1 MISKSKN
8 KLIHLSHRLWATYKN
23 KNLHTL
29 SNKSP
34 LISFTFDDFPKSA
47 ALKGAEI
54 LRKYHIKGTFYI
66 SFGIIG
72 QDSPVGEICNL
83 DTIKNLI
90 EEKHEIGNHTFNHI
104 NAYEC
109 KPEVYEKSLIENERY
124 YKEYFSVSEG
134 FQNFSYPLGL
144 VTAEVKQIT
153 QKYFRCSRTVYN
165 GINSGK
171 VDLNMLKSYPIF
183 GNGEDLSLLKNVI
196 NHNKK
201 KNGWLIFFTHD
212 VTNNPSKFGCTP
224 EYFEEVVKYSLD
236 SGSELVTVA
245 QACDIISAS
254 YNTKF
259 KKE

>member
-1 MISKSKN
+1 LIKRSRK

-29 SNKSP
+29 NNKSP

-54 LRKYHIKGTFYI
+54 LRKYNIKGTFYI
-66 SFGIIG
+66 SLGIIG

-109 KPEVYEKSLIENERY
+109 KPEVYEKSLIENEQY

-134 FQNFSYPLGL
+134 LQNFSYPLGY
-144 VTAEVKQIT
+144 VTAEVKKIAG
-153 QKYFRCSRTVYN
+153 KHFRCSRTVFR
-165 GINSGK
+165 GINTGR
-171 VDLNMLKSYPIF
+171 VDLNMLKSYSIF
-183 GNGEDLSLLKNVI
+183 GNSDSTLQLKKVIDFNV
-196 NHNKK
+196 K
-201 KNGWLIFFTHD
+201 KNGWLIFSTHD
-212 VTNNPSKFGCTP
+212 VTNNPSKFGCSP
-224 EYFEEVVKYSLD
+224 EYFEEIVKYSLD